1 MANTNANDPGNNKGF
16 FITSKHSNIAD
27 SLGPQYQ
34 GLIEANPYRGL
45 RYNKSPWQNVL
56 HWLGFR
62 TEADAFDE
70 NMATQAAE
78 YDASIA
84 QKAYDEQYNSA
95 AMQAERMRAA
105 GLNPDLSG
113 GSNISPGEAAS
124 PAQDPSTPMETSG
137 QEAELHNFASTV
149 MSLFSS
155 GLGIVEAIQ
164 GVRARNLNNR
174 LTAWQTEGYIAQYA
188 KDMFP
193 YMLPNSPEPAG
204 IDPNTYDW
212 KAETLRNAERFSGKL
227 PKSLR
232 KAFYDH
238 IERFW
243 DSAPAEKD
251 ALLEFVERVK
261 ASKEYHKESSSN
273 YSEFTSVMRDI
284 WEPLGKLAEKNFVQ
298 ALKTEGAQLTTEE
311 AEAKET
317 AEYLKSHD
325 ATLEGQAE
333 NKENTARGEVADY
346 TTEIKSTI
354 NQIMTNLQSTASKGG
369 FDGFFAN
376 VLLLL
381 FSLNADNL
389 LPKL

>member
-1 MANTNANDPGNNKGF
+1 MPNTNVNDPGNNKGF
-16 FITSKHSNIAD
+16 FITSKHSQLAD
-27 SLGPQYQ
+27 QLGPKYQ
-34 GLIEANPYRGL
+34 GLLDANPYRGL

-62 TEADAFDE
+62 TEADSFAE

-78 YDASIA
+78 YDAAIA
-84 QKAYDEQYNSA
+84 QKAYDEQYNDASA
-95 AMQAERMRAA
+95 QAERLRAA
-105 GLNPDLSG
+105 GINPDISG
-113 GSNISPGEAAS
+113 GQGISPGEAAS
-124 PAQDPSTPMETSG
+124 LPQDPSTPMQTTG

-164 GVRARNLNNR
+164 GVRARNLSNR
-174 LTAWQTEGYIAQYA
+174 LTDWQTEGYIAQYA
-188 KDMFP
+188 KEMFP

-227 PKSLR
+227 PKSMR
-232 KAFYDH
+232 QAFYDH

-251 ALLEFVERVK
+251 AMLEFVERVK
-261 ASKEYHKESSSN
+261 ASKAYHKETSEN
-273 YSEFTSVMRDI
+273 FSEFTNVMRDI
-284 WEPLGKLAEKNFVQ
+284 WEPLGKLAEKNFEQ
-298 ALKTEGAQLTTEE
+298 RLKTEGTQLSTEE
-311 AEAKET
+311 AEAKEQ
-317 AEYLKSHD
+317 AEYLDAHN

-333 NKENTARGEVADY
+333 NKENTAKGEVADY
-346 TTEIKSTI
+346 TKEIKSTI
-354 NQIMTNLQSTASKGG
+354 NSIMSNLKSTASKGG
-369 FDGFFAN
+369 FEGFFAN

-381 FSLNADNL
+381 FTMNADNL